1 MKWTLNNAGYLC
13 ATIKRKNW
21 SQHRYVWTQHNG
33 PIADGMVIHHINGI
47 KTDNR
52 IENLALVTRTQNE
65 QKMDKARKGYTYD
78 KHNNKYQAYRTID
91 GKMRHFGRFVTKC
104 GAYMASRMCHI
115 TYRMAFTTE
124 TNT

>member
-21 SQHRYVWTQHNG
+21 FQHRYVWTQHNG

-65 QKMDKARKGYTYD
+65 QKMDKVGKGYTYD
-78 KHNNKYQAYRTID
+78 KHNNKYLAYRNID
-91 GKMRHFGRFVTKC
+91 GKIRNLGRFVTEC
-104 GAYMASRMCHI
+104 GAYMANRMAYI
-115 TYRMAFTTE
+115 THRMAFTTD
-124 TNT
+124 